1 MVTGTLPFE
10 TLQEVEAKLKSVLP
24 AEQYEIHAAENL
36 AYNSDVLTQIKQ
48 YEIVLAEKKNI
59 SDVREVE
66 KLAEVLKVSEV
77 HVVGAIVL

>member
-1 MVTGTLPFE
+1 MPT
-10 TLQEVEAKLKSVLP
+10 
-24 AEQYEIHAAENL
+24 EQYEIHAAENL
-36 AYNSDVLTQIKQ
+36 TYNSDVLTQIKQ

-66 KLAEVLKVSEV
+66 KLVEVLKVSEV